1 MMTKEQI
8 NEKVKLRMHFV
19 SRKKDI
25 QKRAEYLYHVAHY
38 YLLVQTRIE
47 LFLRSNNNKNK
58 HMHTHPKGA
67 S

>member
-1 MMTKEQI
+1 
-8 NEKVKLRMHFV
+8 MHFV

-25 QKRAEYLYHVAHY
+25 QKRAEYLYHIAHY